1 MRKKIIIIV
10 SILAIIGIAIGVTA
24 LINNKTNNKGPVEA
38 YGYTTTT
45 MSRPTDGTTIDDYNS
60 YDNLAIVAGVMAN
73 ADFNGVTEG
82 EVKAKVAFI
91 NYTQDVYNIRT
102 IIGDEGFQQAIS
114 TSSLKSVAIQKYF
127 LFAEDKALTRNPD
140 KINGKDTTWLDETP
154 QVYST
159 NQYLNIYGWLPNQIS
174 SYILCK
180 ESILE
185 ISDIILN
192 DDETYSIN
200 LSLDPNIAPANYQYE
215 VKTYGGS
222 SDFPSFS
229 SINLTIKFDANWQ
242 LLEISSDEV
251 YDITMPVIG
260 SITCTANM
268 TETFTYDNLEI
279 KDRDFFADYF
289 DLTPSDNVPTTPEEL
304 KPTDYFMYGFGNYL
318 NGDILTADISI
329 NINDKLI
336 NGTLSL
342 DILNNKYIFKS
353 NDLLV
358 NVIKDDIYLSY
369 DEIKIKTNLN
379 ELTNLLSTTDLNTM
393 LDTTALMQALDS
405 SEIIKENDKIILKAN
420 LPILNQNIA
429 VEFSFNNDYS
439 INYIK
444 ANLSINDININI
456 DAKISPNKLE
466 INEDFNTYQDLANLN
481 YLIDDIKNII
491 NNKALKLDINF
502 NKDDIIVNGQIK
514 ASFKDNLLINGILN
528 INYNNQDIIA
538 KINYKDNIIYLDLAG
553 LKLSLDTTVI
563 TNNIDKNEIDINKII
578 DLIYNIDYKKLINN
592 FNLTNILELGIDLSS
607 YSLSNYNLTIKEEN
621 EGFSININELNLS
634 LIINPL
640 KENIINDIEGKY
652 YDISNIINN
661 SDKIIDLLK
670 EEYLNINLNTTI
682 NYNDINIPINL
693 DVNINML
700 NKEIYAK
707 GSINL
712 FNNILNIELIYKD
725 KLVIKIGNNLIAD
738 LTDLNI
744 NNLNESI
751 LDLSFLND
759 ILDKLIIN
767 INDNNLLLNIDNIN
781 ISGIN
786 INNLNLNITKGNEFE
801 TPTYNPNLN
810 TTDLINLINNI
821 NKIID
826 IISKDNINIL
836 FNYNGIE
843 GNIIIDKEFNI
854 EALININDLEFKV
867 NYYNDGSIYLTYN
880 NISISTNIDELINI
894 INKYFNNSDNEL
906 SLDLNNLINNLEIR
920 EDEINLN
927 ILDFIINLKISDVIK
942 LNINDINLEITN
954 TKNNIS
960 DKPLTS
966 ISLNLLL
973 PYIDKLIDFVNNN
986 YLNINI
992 NTNINNLINIDGLI
1006 EIDIK
1011 NLIIKG
1017 NIKLNI
1023 LDNILDIELLYK
1035 DKLYLKIGNNIIS
1048 EIKLN
1053 ELLKHI
1059 NDDFNIDSNNLIN
1072 KIEVDNGLLINIFG
1086 IDLKL
1091 NINDNNLLL
1100 NIDNI
1105 NISGININNLNLN
1118 ITKGNEFEIPTYNPN
1133 LNTTDLINLIN
1144 NINKIIDIISKDNI
1158 NVLFNYN
1165 GIEGNI
1171 IIDKEFNIEALI
1183 NINDLEFKVNY
1194 YNDGSIYLTYNNIS
1208 ISTNIDELIN
1218 IINKYFNNSDN
1229 ELSLDLNNLINNL
1242 EIREDEIN
1250 LNILDFIINLKIS
1263 DVIKLNINDINLEI
1277 TNTKNNISDKPL
1289 TSISLNLLLP
1299 YIDKLIDFVNN
1310 NYLNININT
1319 NINNLINID
1328 GLIEIDIKN
1337 LIIKGNIKLNILD
1350 NILDIEL
1357 LYKDKLYLKI
1367 GNNIISEIKLN
1378 ELLKHIND
1386 DFNIDSN
1393 NLINKIE
1400 VDNGLLINIFGI
1412 DLKLNINDNNL
1423 LLNIDN
1429 INISGININNL
1440 NLNITKGNEFEI
1452 PTYNP
1457 NLNTTDL
1464 INLINNIN
1472 KIIDIISKDNINV
1485 LFNYN
1490 GIEGNII
1497 IDKEFNINGLIN
1509 INGEEISI
1517 NYIDNLLYI
1526 SYGNI
1531 GLKGTINDLINIINE
1546 FSDNKVDNINF
1557 DLNDLIKSISTTEN
1571 SINLNILGLDLNIEV
1586 SDSINIIE
1594 KNNNIL
1600 INIATTTTNISAIKD
1615 INYLD
1620 VNVIYLFIPSIKEL
1634 LNNKTIN
1641 LDLNTNINNILIN
1654 GLINIDLNGRIY
1666 ADIKLNNKI
1675 NLLLSLNNNIM
1686 KIKFNNNVIEV
1697 DLNKLINN
1705 YSSLS
1710 SLFNYL
1716 KYENEELLLG
1726 LNIKDINLNLVI
1738 DKDLNIKLNDLN
1750 VNNIIIK
1757 DSYINTSFNNLDI
1770 LDINDD
1776 ITIKHDDLISIIDEI
1791 YKLIELFN
1799 NEVIN
1804 IKLNTELIAEETK
1817 FIIDGNFN
1825 INLNEFS
1832 LIGSVNFITSAGLK
1846 HIVYIN
1852 YLNNNLSLAYGNL
1865 GIDLSV
1871 SELELLIN
1879 RIIEMFNIDN
1889 NISLDFDLYKIIN
1902 SLEFNYNNGLNVSL
1916 DLLNFGLIKLNL
1928 NDNKINISDIN
1939 FDVLS
1944 LNNLNVSINLEDR
1957 VDNLPNIKY
1966 LNYNDLNILLD
1977 YVLEII
1983 NLSKEEGFSFNILG
1997 TINLNGVNY
2006 NINGEILILLKNG
2019 FELKALIN
2027 VGDEHYLEIYRV
2039 IEDNKAKYYAIYDN
2053 LLLNDEGEELK
2064 TSSLNFK
2071 ANEDDLMGLINTLS
2085 NFFNFD
2091 FSNIEGN
2098 LAELN
2103 GFNIIDIV
2111 DKIDFSKLLKSIN
2124 IINNDNELALNII
2137 IGKEL
2142 LSLNND
2148 ITLSV
2153 VANKGEN
2160 FSLAR
2165 IEVINL
2171 GISSINISNLEIDYN
2186 GIYNNDIEVPS
2197 LNYYDLSMLNPLLQ
2211 TIFNTALLTDFNIK
2225 GNINVNAKLI
2235 GINVP
2240 MNIALDAKI
2249 KRVDGSNIPE
2259 IYIKLANIPI
2269 LGLINNDTPHSAIT
2283 NANRTLEILFKDGY
2297 VYLNRIDSYKYW
2309 FINHNYYKQL
2319 KLASSDFMN
2328 DILYYLL
2335 QYGFGFSEKIM
2346 NAINDGISTD
2356 HTIDFTNVI
2365 TDFNT
2370 TENNDL
2376 YSIGINL
2383 AEVTGNDMLDSF
2395 TLDIYPTN
2403 KYEKTYLGKLA
2414 FNVHMPLLDNVAEID
2429 ISTSDLTLVNIGDD
2443 IDLSYLY
2450 NFINNYKHEVG
2461 VKMTST
2467 NGTDWENE

>member
-1011 NLIIKG
+1011 NLIIIG

-1048 EIKLN
+1048 EIELN

-1059 NDDFNIDSNNLIN
+1059 NDDDFNIDSNNLIN
-1072 KIEVDNGLLINIFG
+1072 KIEVDN
-1086 IDLKL
+1086 D
-1091 NINDNNLLL
+1091 
-1100 NIDNI
+1100 
-1105 NISGININNLNLN
+1105 
-1118 ITKGNEFEIPTYNPN
+1118 
-1133 LNTTDLINLIN
+1133 
-1144 NINKIIDIISKDNI
+1144 
-1158 NVLFNYN
+1158 
-1165 GIEGNI
+1165 
-1171 IIDKEFNIEALI
+1171 
-1183 NINDLEFKVNY
+1183 
-1194 YNDGSIYLTYNNIS
+1194 
-1208 ISTNIDELIN
+1208 
-1218 IINKYFNNSDN
+1218 
-1229 ELSLDLNNLINNL
+1229 
-1242 EIREDEIN
+1242 
-1250 LNILDFIINLKIS
+1250 
-1263 DVIKLNINDINLEI
+1263 
-1277 TNTKNNISDKPL
+1277 
-1289 TSISLNLLLP
+1289 
-1299 YIDKLIDFVNN
+1299 
-1310 NYLNININT
+1310 
-1319 NINNLINID
+1319 
-1328 GLIEIDIKN
+1328 
-1337 LIIKGNIKLNILD
+1337 
-1350 NILDIEL
+1350 
-1357 LYKDKLYLKI
+1357 
-1367 GNNIISEIKLN
+1367 
-1378 ELLKHIND
+1378 
-1386 DFNIDSN
+1386 
-1393 NLINKIE
+1393 
-1400 VDNGLLINIFGI
+1400 LLINIFGI

>member
-1011 NLIIKG
+1011 NLII
-1017 NIKLNI
+1017 I
-1023 LDNILDIELLYK
+1023 
-1035 DKLYLKIGNNIIS
+1035 
-1048 EIKLN
+1048 
-1053 ELLKHI
+1053 
-1059 NDDFNIDSNNLIN
+1059 
-1072 KIEVDNGLLINIFG
+1072 
-1086 IDLKL
+1086 
-1091 NINDNNLLL
+1091 
-1100 NIDNI
+1100 
-1105 NISGININNLNLN
+1105 
-1118 ITKGNEFEIPTYNPN
+1118 
-1133 LNTTDLINLIN
+1133 
-1144 NINKIIDIISKDNI
+1144 
-1158 NVLFNYN
+1158 
-1165 GIEGNI
+1165 
-1171 IIDKEFNIEALI
+1171 
-1183 NINDLEFKVNY
+1183 
-1194 YNDGSIYLTYNNIS
+1194 
-1208 ISTNIDELIN
+1208 
-1218 IINKYFNNSDN
+1218 
-1229 ELSLDLNNLINNL
+1229 
-1242 EIREDEIN
+1242 
-1250 LNILDFIINLKIS
+1250 
-1263 DVIKLNINDINLEI
+1263 
-1277 TNTKNNISDKPL
+1277 
-1289 TSISLNLLLP
+1289 
-1299 YIDKLIDFVNN
+1299 
-1310 NYLNININT
+1310 
-1319 NINNLINID
+1319 
-1328 GLIEIDIKN
+1328 
-1337 LIIKGNIKLNILD
+1337 GNIKLNILD